1 MNRNYEP
8 TSNRA
13 RARAAFA
20 AVAVTITVALGVFID
35 TLAFHY
41 GPDGTLAAA
50 KAPVVVAAADRR

>member
-8 TSNRA
+8 TSS

-20 AVAVTITVALGVFID
+20 VVALTITVGLGAFID
-35 TLAFHY
+35 ALAFEY
-41 GPDGTLAAA
+41 GPEGALAAA

>member
-13 RARAAFA
+13 RAAFA
-20 AVAVTITVALGVFID
+20 AAALTITVVMGVFID

-50 KAPVVVAAADRR
+50 KTPVVVAAADRR

>member
-1 MNRNYEP
+1 MNRNYNP

-13 RARAAFA
+13 RAVFA
-20 AVAVTITVALGVFID
+20 AVALTITVALGAFID
-35 TLAFHY
+35 TLAFQY